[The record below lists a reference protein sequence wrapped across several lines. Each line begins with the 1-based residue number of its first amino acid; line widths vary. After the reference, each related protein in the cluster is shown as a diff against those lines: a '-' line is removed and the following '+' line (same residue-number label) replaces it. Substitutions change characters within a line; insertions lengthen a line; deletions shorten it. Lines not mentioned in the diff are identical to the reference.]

1 MLRVSISTSS
11 SFAPEIANH
20 PSIPGSQAHDPCL
33 VLLIPSPLPANVPG
47 KVFAFSIYEIM
58 QIANRNQGKMEARE
72 PEAELLQLQALL
84 CQALSDPKRLRIL
97 YRISEREV
105 SVGEIAQDLNMSI
118 ANASQHLGL
127 LRARGLVRARK
138 EGNSVLYSLAYPEI
152 MQACKVLRLV
162 LARQLADRNRLSGL
176 LETLGAAGE

>member
-1 MLRVSISTSS
+1 
-11 SFAPEIANH
+11 
-20 PSIPGSQAHDPCL
+20 
-33 VLLIPSPLPANVPG
+33 
-47 KVFAFSIYEIM
+47 
-58 QIANRNQGKMEARE
+58 MEARE

-127 LRARGLVRARK
+127 LRARGLVRSRK